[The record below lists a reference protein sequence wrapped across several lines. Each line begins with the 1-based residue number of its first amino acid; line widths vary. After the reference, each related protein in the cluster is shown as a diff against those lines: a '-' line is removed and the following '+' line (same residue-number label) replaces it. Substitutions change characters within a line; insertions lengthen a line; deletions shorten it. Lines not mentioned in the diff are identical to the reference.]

1 MSLPGAIDGKAK
13 IKDYKVTAYTLQGC
27 VHCTHLHELLD
38 RCSIANDRITYVDVG
53 KDISKEDFVSQF
65 PEAGGYPHVI
75 INGKTIGGL
84 VETAK
89 YLIEKKLVSSNK
101 NG

>member
-1 MSLPGAIDGKAK
+1 MSLPGAIDGMAK
-13 IKDYKVTAYTLQGC
+13 IKNYKVIAYTLQGC

-38 RCSIANDRITYVDVG
+38 RCSISNDRITYVDVG
-53 KDISKEDFVSQF
+53 KDISKEDFVAQF

-89 YLIEKKLVSSNK
+89 FLLKKKLVSSNK
-101 NG
+101 NE

>member
-1 MSLPGAIDGKAK
+1 MSRLDLEGEVKLRSFN
-13 IKDYKVTAYTLQGC
+13 VTAYTLEGC
-27 VHCTHLHELLD
+27 IHCMHLKQLME
-38 RCSIANDRITYVDVG
+38 RSNISNERVTYINVG
-53 KDISKEDFVSQF
+53 KDISKEDFIKKF

-75 INGKTIGGL
+75 IDGKPIGGL

-89 YLIEKKLVSSNK
+89 YLVKKKLVSATP